1 VTSYDDLDACKLPE
15 RILDAI
21 SSIAKH
27 VVPEPS
33 EQDVV
38 LAFLHALLQSP
49 AGGLFDRTT

>member
-21 SSIAKH
+21 SSIAKQ